1 MRLNMSDNEERLTEE
16 EMELILEKYS
26 RITGKS
32 RLILDSNEKLK
43 QMVADYKEKHGED
56 IPDAEVLLDF
66 VPYLLEKIDGKE
78 EA

>member
-1 MRLNMSDNEERLTEE
+1 MSLNMTDNEERLTEE

-32 RLILDSNEKLK
+32 RLILDSNDKLK
-43 QMVADYKEKHGED
+43 QMVSDYKEKHGED

-66 VPYLLEKIDGKE
+66 VPYLLEKIEGKE
-78 EA
+78 EE

>member
-1 MRLNMSDNEERLTEE
+1 MTDNEERLTEE

-32 RLILDSNEKLK
+32 RLILDSNDKLK
-43 QMVADYKEKHGED
+43 QMVSDYKEKHGED

-66 VPYLLEKIDGKE
+66 VPYLLEKIEGKE
-78 EA
+78 EE

>member
-1 MRLNMSDNEERLTEE
+1 MTDKEERLSEE

-32 RLILDSNEKLK
+32 RLILDDNEKLK
-43 QMVADYKEKHGED
+43 QMVQDYKNKHGEE

-66 VPYLLEKIDGKE
+66 VPYLLEKIE
-78 EA
+78 NLEQN

>member
-1 MRLNMSDNEERLTEE
+1 MTDKEERLSEE

-32 RLILDSNEKLK
+32 RLILDANEKLK
-43 QMVADYKEKHGED
+43 QMVQDYKNKHGQE

-66 VPYLLEKIDGKE
+66 VPYLLEKIE
-78 EA
+78 NLEQN

>member
-1 MRLNMSDNEERLTEE
+1 MGFNMTDNEERLTEE

-32 RLILDSNEKLK
+32 RLILDSNDKLK
-43 QMVADYKEKHGED
+43 QMVSDYKEKHGED

-66 VPYLLEKIDGKE
+66 VPYLLEKIEGKE
-78 EA
+78 EE

>member
-1 MRLNMSDNEERLTEE
+1 MNEGEERLTEE

-32 RLILDSNEKLK
+32 RLILDSNDKLK
-43 QMVADYKEKHGED
+43 QMVSDYKEKHGED

-66 VPYLLEKIDGKE
+66 VPYLLEKIEGKE
-78 EA
+78 E

>member
-1 MRLNMSDNEERLTEE
+1 MSDNEERLTEE

>member
-1 MRLNMSDNEERLTEE
+1 MNEGEERLTEE

-32 RLILDSNEKLK
+32 RLILDSNDKLK
-43 QMVADYKEKHGED
+43 QMVSDYKEKHGED

-66 VPYLLEKIDGKE
+66 VPYLLEKIEGKE
-78 EA
+78 EE